1 MTGGRRPEEVLS
13 PENAEVWQKATDAQ
27 SAVVKVLIH
36 WVARP
41 HAEDITQQTLLKLW
55 EVLTREDPCP
65 PPQEDSAAEVPSMRI
80 DNVRGWMHTVSRR
93 LMIDHK
99 LALQTRTEQ
108 LVEDHDKVAE
118 LRDRSVTPEA
128 RDVPETTPESM
139 RALHRKA
146 REMAQQLDGLAS
158 AWEVEVVVL
167 HKAYRLPAE
176 EVAEMLGTTEGAVR
190 SATYAGM
197 KKLRSRKGQVLYR
210 FGRSDSETSV
220 PAARSGRQHPAA
232 KEKAE
237 ESALVEAVDSEEA
250 ALAAIERNHPSGP
263 GNG

>member
-13 PENAEVWQKATDAQ
+13 PENAEVWQKALDAQ
-27 SAVVKVLIH
+27 SSVQSVLTYS
-36 WVARP
+36 VARP
-41 HAEDITQQTLLKLW
+41 HAEDITQQTLIKLW
-55 EVLTREDPCP
+55 EVLTREDPRQP
-65 PPQEDSAAEVPSMRI
+65 SQGDSVAEVPSMRI

-99 LALQTRTEQ
+99 RALQTRTER

-118 LRDRSVTPEA
+118 LRDRSVAPETL
-128 RDVPETTPESM
+128 DVPETTPESM
-139 RALHRKA
+139 RALHGKA
-146 REMAQQLDGLAS
+146 REMAHQLDGLAS
-158 AWEVEVVVL
+158 AWEVEIVVL

-176 EVAEMLGTTEGAVR
+176 EVAEMLGTTESAVR

-220 PAARSGRQHPAA
+220 PAARSGRQDPAV
-232 KEKAE
+232 KEMTE
-237 ESALVEAVDSEEA
+237 ESVLVDAVDSEEV
-250 ALAAIERNHPSGP
+250 ALTAIEHNRPSGR